1 MRFTGRTAV
10 RAAAFIGS
18 LVLAAGCA
26 ASGGG
31 TADGG
36 SGSGASGGTSGAEQ
50 KRKTPET
57 ARGTLE
63 QLAARTECEPQ
74 VQTDAEELRQGVCTT
89 GDGRYVLTTFATAGG
104 QRSWLTEA
112 KPYGGTYLVGEK
124 WVAVGEPGMLGKL
137 RGRLGG
143 AVESGAS
150 HSGDSGGDGG
160 AHAHSGGDGHEG
172 HQGHG

>member
-10 RAAAFIGS
+10 RAAALIGS
-18 LVLAAGCA
+18 LVLAAGCT

-36 SGSGASGGTSGAEQ
+36 TSRAEQ
-50 KRKTPET
+50 KQKTPKT

-63 QLAARTECEPQ
+63 QLAARTECEPRM
-74 VQTDAEELRQGVCTT
+74 QTDAEELRQGVCTT
-89 GDGRYVLTTFATAGG
+89 GDGRYVLATFATAGG
-104 QRSWLTEA
+104 QQSWLAEA

-124 WVAVGEPGMLGKL
+124 WVAVGEPGVLGKL

-150 HSGDSGGDGG
+150 HSGDGGGDGG
-160 AHAHSGGDGHEG
+160 AHSGGDGHGG
-172 HQGHG
+172 HRGHG